1 MDDVGEKK
9 STVVVLKLDG
19 GWGVHFN
26 RFFLYPLLSLT
37 KCQRWL
43 LLIVISDAATLHRV
57 AQIVESYIPWYCEK
71 NKKRKGKEKHNK
83 NIKNNKRK
91 NVSYSLVG
99 LTSECT
105 PMAR

>member
-9 STVVVLKLDG
+9 STVGVLKLDG

-71 NKKRKGKEKHNK
+71 NKKGRARENIIKILKIINEK
-83 NIKNNKRK
+83 
-91 NVSYSLVG
+91 
-99 LTSECT
+99 TSVT
-105 PMAR
+105 V